1 MNLPKPVQEFIDA
14 FSELPSLGPRQAT
27 RLAFRLIRQGP
38 STINRLAKS
47 AALLGKIKIC
57 SQCFFIHDQAGPLC
71 SICTDTK
78 REQDVF
84 LIVEKETDLM
94 SIERSGAYQ
103 GRYLVIGEASKSGA
117 LEPWQVMRL
126 SVLKKIIH
134 DTLPSK
140 KAREIIIGTNPST
153 YSDAMGARIK
163 QELQSYADKIT
174 FLGRGIPTGGEIE
187 FSDEETLSHAL
198 NRRQ

>member
-1 MNLPKPVQEFIDA
+1 MNLPKPVQEFIDV

-47 AALLGKIKIC
+47 SALLGKIKVC
-57 SQCFFIHDQAGPLC
+57 SQCFFIHDAEGSLC
-71 SICTDTK
+71 DICTDTK
-78 REQDVF
+78 RDNGIF

-94 SIERSGAYQ
+94 SIERSGAYR

-117 LEPWQVMRL
+117 LEPWQSMRL
-126 SVLKKIIH
+126 SVLKKTIT
-134 DTLPSK
+134 DTAPLG
-140 KAREIIIGTNPST
+140 KAQEIIIGTNPST
-153 YSDAMGARIK
+153 YSDAMGNRIK
-163 QELQSYADKIT
+163 HELEGYTETIT